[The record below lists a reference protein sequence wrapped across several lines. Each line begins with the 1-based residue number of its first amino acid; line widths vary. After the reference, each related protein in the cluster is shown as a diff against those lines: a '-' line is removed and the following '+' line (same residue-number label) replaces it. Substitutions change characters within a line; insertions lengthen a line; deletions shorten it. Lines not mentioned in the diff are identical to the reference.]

1 MEVWGIREYYILNIN
16 KNEDI
21 QIQDLIKEI
30 TIGPRSKAT
39 VDTVQRYLN
48 NLNPDFAKIS
58 VSVSNCPLR

>member
-1 MEVWGIREYYILNIN
+1 MSM
-16 KNEDI
+16 EDI